1 MRWYL
6 LKPLARLVSWAIIAL
21 GFLISLMGCF
31 RFFLVTG
38 ASPRYL
44 LQRKRWFEET
54 MLGRKMRLS
63 DVLEFG
69 AWHAAGR

>member
-6 LKPLARLVSWAIIAL
+6 LKPLAALVGWSISAL
-21 GFLISLMGCF
+21 GLLTALLGCL

-38 ASPRYL
+38 ASARYL

-54 MLGRKMRLS
+54 MLGRKMRLG
-63 DVLEFG
+63 DFIAFG
-69 AWHAAGR
+69 AWHAEGR

>member
-6 LKPLARLVSWAIIAL
+6 LKPLAALLGWAIRALGLLIAL
-21 GFLISLMGCF
+21 LGCL

-54 MLGRKMRLS
+54 MLGRKMRLA
-63 DVLEFG
+63 DLVAFG
-69 AWHAAGR
+69 AWHAEGQ